1 MSGVMPGPSTTVSE
15 RDLPRLFHDSDRSA
29 LARQGESFRAVRTQL
44 VTLLLATGA
53 AMVAERLDSHAL
65 AVLAA
70 LLYALTIGIGLRIA
84 RRRARAHWRAHRD
97 VAELLKSL
105 AWQYMVHGGPFHS
118 GVVDPDGLFGERLEG
133 RLAELRKVGWAD
145 PRGGA
150 GAREAGA
157 GGAGARGAGQI
168 TPAMR
173 AVRAKPFEAR
183 RDIYLRDRLLEQ
195 FVWHRNKAAQT
206 HRASVHW
213 SSVTAVLTLLALLAA
228 VLRAV
233 GVIAGWDFTGLLSA
247 CAAAGVAWQEVRRH
261 RPLAYAYS
269 LVNQDLET
277 LRVTMSRTVTETGW
291 AKAVEDAERLVSPQY
306 TDWVVRFGS

>member
-44 VTLLLATGA
+44 VTLLFATGA
-53 AMVAERLDSHAL
+53 AMFAERLDSHVL
-65 AVLAA
+65 AALAA

-97 VAELLKSL
+97 VAELIKSL

-133 RLAELRKVGWAD
+133 RLAELRKVGWVD
-145 PRGGA
+145 PRGDI
-150 GAREAGA
+150 RS
-157 GGAGARGAGQI
+157 RGAGQI
-168 TPAMR
+168 TSAMR

-183 RDIYLRDRLLEQ
+183 RDIFLRDRLLEQ

-206 HRASVHW
+206 HRASVQW

-228 VLRAV
+228 VLRAL
-233 GVIAGWDFTGLLSA
+233 GLIGGWDFTGLLSA
-247 CAAAGVAWQEVRRH
+247 AAAAGVAWQEVRRH

-269 LVNQDLET
+269 LVKQDLEM
-277 LRVTMSRTVTETGW
+277 LRVTMSTTVTESGW
-291 AKAVEDAERLVSPQY
+291 AQAVEDAERLVSPQY

>member
-15 RDLPRLFHDSDRSA
+15 RDLPRLFHESDRSA

-44 VTLLLATGA
+44 VTLLLATAA
-53 AMVAERLDSHAL
+53 AMLAERLSSRVSA
-65 AVLAA
+65 ALAA
-70 LLYALTIGIGLRIA
+70 LLYAFTIVIGLHTA

-118 GVVDPDGLFGERLEG
+118 QVADPDGLFAERLEE
-133 RLAELRKVGWAD
+133 RLRELRKVGWVD
-145 PRGGA
+145 SRGG
-150 GAREAGA
+150 GR
-157 GGAGARGAGQI
+157 ARGTGQI

-195 FVWHRNKAAQT
+195 FVWHRNKAALT

-213 SSVTAVLTLLALLAA
+213 SSVTAVLTLLALLSAS
-228 VLRAV
+228 LRAL
-233 GVIAGWDFTGLLSA
+233 GVIDGWDLTGLLSA
-247 CAAAGVAWQEVRRH
+247 AAAAGVAWQEVRRH
-261 RPLAYAYS
+261 RPLAYAYG
-269 LVNQDLET
+269 LIKQDLDM
-277 LRVTMSRTVTETGW
+277 LRITMTKTVTEAGW
-291 AKAVEDAERLVSPQY
+291 AEAVADAERLVSPQH